1 MQRIIVVALP
11 DAKKAIKSTN
21 IKAQSACINLRCIE
35 YVSTIRNVYEKKGN
49 INITFPLFV
58 TESHSIY
65 PKILFI
71 KSGGN
76 ILLNCS
82 ENSGQS
88 VIWRHNKDIYA
99 VGSNVNKNFVQ
110 DGKITLT
117 GNHDNGEYNLK
128 VLNVG
133 KTDEGT
139 YWCTSSN
146 GDDVIDLAIDVQ
158 IMSTYTSSIN
168 YVSYKNK
175 IITSQKQQ
183 MKSCKDDVKMM

>member
-1 MQRIIVVALP
+1 MYM
-11 DAKKAIKSTN
+11 KKI
-21 IKAQSACINLRCIE
+21 
-35 YVSTIRNVYEKKGN
+35 GN

-175 IITSQKQQ
+175 IISSQKQQ
-183 MKSCKDDVKMM
+183 MKSCKDDVIFLYNSELKTFRLSGTFFTHYCPKCTIKIHVKQKYLQV